1 MWFLTHEGVDR
12 YDGKEFKRYKLMD
25 DGEELNSLLNLNWLY
40 LDHESTLWEIGKK
53 GKVFRYDPLRDQ
65 FTLVY
70 KLPEE
75 KIKDRPAPISYSFID
90 RNNNIWLCNEE
101 TLYLYNTHTLQTLQ
115 IKNEIGEDITDIE
128 QIDDTHFFIGTEQ
141 GIHHAEL
148 KNQGLHLLPCDKL
161 DNLPIQINELYF
173 HRPSRKLF
181 IGTFERGI
189 YVYDMNT
196 KQSTQPHMSLTDVS
210 ITRIKPLNNKELLV
224 ATDGAGV
231 YKININ
237 SYLTT
242 PYIVADYN
250 QYNEMNGNNIS
261 DFYVDDEQRIWLAN
275 YPIGITVRNNRHS
288 SYNWIKQSNANK
300 QSLIN
305 DQVNSII
312 EDSEIDLW
320 YATNN
325 GIMY

>member
-115 IKNEIGEDITDIE
+115 IKNEIGEDITDNRT
-128 QIDDTHFFIGTEQ
+128 DRRYSLLYRYGTR
-141 GIHHAEL
+141 
-148 KNQGLHLLPCDKL
+148 
-161 DNLPIQINELYF
+161 Y
-173 HRPSRKLF
+173 PSCGVEESRA
-181 IGTFERGI
+181 TFA
-189 YVYDMNT
+189 
-196 KQSTQPHMSLTDVS
+196 SLRQ
-210 ITRIKPLNNKELLV
+210 TR
-224 ATDGAGV
+224 
-231 YKININ
+231 
-237 SYLTT
+237 
-242 PYIVADYN
+242 
-250 QYNEMNGNNIS
+250 
-261 DFYVDDEQRIWLAN
+261 
-275 YPIGITVRNNRHS
+275 
-288 SYNWIKQSNANK
+288 
-300 QSLIN
+300 
-305 DQVNSII
+305 
-312 EDSEIDLW
+312 
-320 YATNN
+320 
-325 GIMY
+325 